1 MMMFPSSSLWLSKCS
16 ICPSSTLNRSLIR
29 FFINIKCLPFCISLP
44 PFIRQDKGNRKE
56 DTFDFKDGT
65 HSLMNSG
72 HTRTQFISKKRHRHK
87 IFQRA
92 AIPRWSVWIIF
103 FSVHIIS
110 HGLAILLLKW
120 GSLILIMLCKGGFRC
135 IGLFTIS

>member
-92 AIPRWSVWIIF
+92 DNSINSQPRVFLYHKRTMKKHGS
-103 FSVHIIS
+103 FSV
-110 HGLAILLLKW
+110 
-120 GSLILIMLCKGGFRC
+120 LIVCCQNFSRPALCRML
-135 IGLFTIS
+135 TPV